1 MFVGNMFV
9 LTMTIPLCNE
19 HSQKVVLQDLPASCS
34 NSITT
39 CLAASPAALQISRPI
54 SVSWPLK
61 NCRQWV
67 NTAFLFILYIR
78 RTCSCKTSCS
88 TDLKAHSCLLEPP
101 KNWAWWV
108 ITPSLFIPH
117 IFITLLAAS
126 PAVLQISGPISVS
139 WLLKNCRRWV
149 NTLLLMIVDRRC
161 LVTVVPLLTTGTEC
175 LHRSHSE
182 NGG

>member
-1 MFVGNMFV
+1 MKISSSRKACLFCSQKSRKKMFVGNMFV

-19 HSQKVVLQDLPASCS
+19 HSQNAVLQDLPVSCS

-101 KNWAWWV
+101 KNWGWWV
-108 ITPSLFIPH
+108 ITLSLFIPH
-117 IFITLLAAS
+117 IFITTDLKAYSCLLE
-126 PAVLQISGPISVS
+126 PP
-139 WLLKNCRRWV
+139 K
-149 NTLLLMIVDRRC
+149 
-161 LVTVVPLLTTGTEC
+161 
-175 LHRSHSE
+175 
-182 NGG
+182 